1 MMRLVMTITYF
12 SEKTTTKNREKIRF
26 AEFGGWGRN
35 RGFGPEYLP
44 VKATGHHNET
54 RWNISLTYEQ
64 HF

>member
-1 MMRLVMTITYF
+1 MTITYF

-54 RWNISLTYEQ
+54 R
-64 HF
+64 